1 MAADEA
7 RERARATW
15 SAGDYDAIVDYI
27 WSVGGDLVTRVDV
40 QAGERVLDVA
50 CGTGNA
56 SIPAAQRGAAVT
68 GLDITPELLE
78 RGQRR
83 AEQAGVE
90 IDWIEGD
97 AEALPFDDG
106 SFDLVL
112 STFGCMFAPRHE
124 VAAAEIARVLRPG
137 GRIGLASWTPD
148 GSIGGFFRTLGAL
161 APPPPPDFQPP
172 PLWGSREHVE
182 GLFAPTD
189 VRPRFEDAE
198 VDLRFDSL
206 DAVVD
211 EYWRNFGPIVTLRAA
226 LESEGRGEELRAA
239 LRDFFERANRAD
251 DGSVAFP
258 GQYLV
263 TLGSKTG

>member
-27 WSVGGDLVTRVDV
+27 WSVGGDLVERVGIGE
-40 QAGERVLDVA
+40 GERVLDVA

-68 GLDITPELLE
+68 GLDITPELLD

-83 AEQAGVE
+83 AEQAGVT

-97 AEALPFDDG
+97 AEELPFDDDT
-106 SFDLVL
+106 FDVVV

-137 GRIGLASWTPD
+137 GRIGIAAWTLD
-148 GSIGGFFRTLGAL
+148 GSIGDFFHTLGAL

-182 GLFAPTD
+182 ALFAPTAIS
-189 VRPRFEDAE
+189 PRFEDAA
-198 VDLRFDSL
+198 VDFRFDSV
-206 DAVVD
+206 DAAVD
-211 EYWRNFGPIVTLRAA
+211 EYWQNFGPIVTLRGA
-226 LESEGRGEELRAA
+226 LEAEGRGEELRAA
-239 LRDFFERANRAD
+239 LRDFFERANRAR
-251 DGSVAFP
+251 DGAVAFP